1 MTKPMTVPNVSRR
14 PAWAGA
20 FTLVEI
26 LVVVLIIGIAAAVIV
41 PIMGSRDDLKVK
53 SAARL
58 LMADLIYAQN
68 RAISTQQRHYVIF
81 NETAPQNYRLT
92 TSVTPIVNIE
102 HPVTHDSQYAV
113 TFGPGGTS
121 GLEQIT
127 IDTVNFEGKKILSF
141 DELGV
146 PSYYDAATNS
156 NTALSTSGGN
166 YVDLLCGSQ
175 KMRVLVE
182 PFTGELLIQ

>member
-1 MTKPMTVPNVSRR
+1 MTKSMTVPNVSRR

-81 NETAPQNYRLT
+81 NDTAPQNYRLA

-113 TFGPGGTS
+113 TFGPGGT
-121 GLEQIT
+121 
-127 IDTVNFEGKKILSF
+127 
-141 DELGV
+141 
-146 PSYYDAATNS
+146 
-156 NTALSTSGGN
+156 
-166 YVDLLCGSQ
+166 
-175 KMRVLVE
+175 
-182 PFTGELLIQ
+182 